1 VEGTVPGTAAV
12 EAVERVSPLVD
23 SRRAWVVVGAA
34 TLSTFTLFF
43 IVYSFGTSFSAM
55 SEEFG
60 AGKGRTALLFG
71 FVIFFLFV
79 LSLPAGRVADRI
91 GPRPVMAVGATSLG
105 VGLGLTSMI
114 DNLWLGYATYGFGVG
129 IGVACCYVPMTA
141 QVSGWF
147 DRHRATALGV
157 ASAGI
162 GLGTLVGP
170 PTTSWL
176 IDAHGWRWTF
186 RLLGVVGAVVLIVAA
201 ALAERA
207 PGAATAGTRSL
218 SETFAAPGFRRFYL
232 SGLLMG
238 LSLFV
243 PFVFLVPYAEDQ
255 GIANETAA
263 TLVSLLG
270 LGSLSGRLVLGVVA
284 GRLGLTRLYRLCYAT
299 MGLSFVLWLVAGS
312 RFAVLAAFA
321 LVLGMSYGGYVALS
335 PAVCAHLFG
344 LAGLGGVLGA
354 LYTSSGIGGL
364 VGPPLA
370 GGLIDATGS
379 YTTAIVVALVLALAA
394 VVALP
399 HLENPGRR

>member
-1 VEGTVPGTAAV
+1 
-12 EAVERVSPLVD
+12 
-23 SRRAWVVVGAA
+23 
-34 TLSTFTLFF
+34 
-43 IVYSFGTSFSAM
+43 M
-55 SEEFG
+55 
-60 AGKGRTALLFG
+60 
-71 FVIFFLFV
+71 
-79 LSLPAGRVADRI
+79 
-91 GPRPVMAVGATSLG
+91 
-105 VGLGLTSMI
+105 
-114 DNLWLGYATYGFGVG
+114 
-129 IGVACCYVPMTA
+129 
-141 QVSGWF
+141 
-147 DRHRATALGV
+147 
-157 ASAGI
+157 
-162 GLGTLVGP
+162 
-170 PTTSWL
+170 
-176 IDAHGWRWTF
+176 
-186 RLLGVVGAVVLIVAA
+186 
-201 ALAERA
+201 
-207 PGAATAGTRSL
+207 
-218 SETFAAPGFRRFYL
+218 
-232 SGLLMG
+232 
-238 LSLFV
+238 

-255 GIANETAA
+255 GIADETAA